1 MPSRPL
7 QRVGQPC
14 AAWLQA
20 SMPARLL
27 HRKACL
33 FAALLSPLTQNVSHP
48 AELQLCSRHH
58 ARLFVAYYSSHP
70 HCKAGEGTCGFP
82 VTSWQHPCTVPGG
95 NAPGQ
100 VGVPWTEPGC
110 LSSDHTLPA
119 TLTSLPQG
127 QGPSRESHCDVC
139 SLVML
144 ECNEV
149 RPPDDQE
156 VMFRKGWMVERSEET
171 VGLGGWREAREGDG
185 KGGGITAAVLLAP
198 AGPLGGLAGPR

>member
-20 SMPARLL
+20 LMPARLL

-82 VTSWQHPCTVPGG
+82 VTSWQHRCTVPGG
-95 NAPGQ
+95 DAPSQ
-100 VGVPWTEPGC
+100 VGVLRTEPGC
-110 LSSDHTLPA
+110 LSSDPCT
-119 TLTSLPQG
+119 TLTSFPRG
-127 QGPSRESHCDVC
+127 QGPSPESHCDVH

-171 VGLGGWREAREGDG
+171 VGLGGWREREHGEAEG
-185 KGGGITAAVLLAP
+185 QSPGC
-198 AGPLGGLAGPR
+198 LGAWTPGQDVAQS